1 MINLEFDE
9 ENGIIRDKTT
19 DERYILVSKTRVED
33 IFGRLSQIFKSGIE
47 VLLRE
52 SSRTA
57 GKHIGDLTEE
67 EAKADVNSLLSEY
80 SKTFAQVGFGKIE
93 ICELKPEESIIN
105 FRVWDNFFA
114 EIRDGE
120 STYCSYVGGLV
131 SGIYEALLHKASS
144 VKEVKCI
151 GNGDPYCE
159 FQLAPK

>member
-1 MINLEFDE
+1 MVNLEFDE
-9 ENGIIRDKTT
+9 ETGIIRDKATG
-19 DERYILVSKTRVED
+19 ERFILVSKTRTED
-33 IFGRLSQIFKSGIE
+33 IFGRLSQIFQSGIE

-52 SSRTA
+52 SSRTV

-67 EAKADVNSLLSEY
+67 EATADFNRLLSDY
-80 SKTFAQVGFGKIE
+80 SKKFAQVGFGKIE
-93 ICELKPEESIIN
+93 ICELKPEEAEIT
-105 FRVWDNFFA
+105 FRVRNNFFA

-131 SGIYEALLHKASS
+131 SGIYEALLHLTPS